1 MPGHFLLKK
10 APFFNVAHDG
20 MSGPFFYLD
29 SFSAF
34 VISVTVSIFLE
45 VYVRHFQQ
53 IMAVIIHVDWTLIV
67 LPIVS
72 VIAVVL
78 ALLVIWLC
86 RSKYDIQRS
95 PDGHSSY
102 RILNL

>member
-1 MPGHFLLKK
+1 MWRMKECP
-10 APFFNVAHDG
+10 AH
-20 MSGPFFYLD
+20 FFYLD
-29 SFSAF
+29 SFSVF
-34 VISVTVSIFLE
+34 IIFFSVTVSVFLE

-95 PDGHSSY
+95 PDVE
-102 RILNL
+102 LTAK

>member
-1 MPGHFLLKK
+1 M
-10 APFFNVAHDG
+10 AYEDG
-20 MSGPFFYLD
+20 MSGPFFYLAD
-29 SFSAF
+29 SFCLF
-34 VISVTVSIFLE
+34 YVLSVTVSIFLE

-72 VIAVVL
+72 VITVVL
-78 ALLVIWLC
+78 ALIVIWLC